1 MVLNSQL
8 LTVQT
13 LTNDDQVLI
22 LCLSYSITTVPKRL
36 SKSNFIRNKELALSN
51 YLPETIYKAFWKLL
65 DLNYFSHRSFSNIF
79 HSNTK
84 NNFTKY
90 NLIRLGN
97 CFPCLVMV
105 SKKFFVQDS
114 FNISTNYV
122 LSSSQYIFCSQA
134 NNFIK
139 LGIAINK

>member
-1 MVLNSQL
+1 MALNSQL
-8 LTVQT
+8 LTVQI

-84 NNFTKY
+84 NNFTKN

-97 CFPCLVMV
+97 CFPCLVV
-105 SKKFFVQDS
+105 VPKFVFTKVS
-114 FNISTNYV
+114 FNISTNYL
-122 LSSSQYIFCSQA
+122 LSSIQYISCFQA
-134 NNFIK
+134 NNFDTTWHSD
-139 LGIAINK
+139 